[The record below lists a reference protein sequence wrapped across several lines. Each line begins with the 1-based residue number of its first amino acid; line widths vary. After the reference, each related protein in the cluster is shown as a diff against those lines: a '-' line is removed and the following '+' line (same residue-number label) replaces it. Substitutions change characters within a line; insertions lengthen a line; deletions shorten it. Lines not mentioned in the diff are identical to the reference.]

1 MNELIDYIIVSTILI
16 AVGIYGLVVKRN
28 AIRMIFAIEIIA
40 NAANIN
46 LVAFS
51 RSVNNAQGQLFALFS
66 IAIAAAEVA
75 VGLGIIIIAYRLYK
89 EIDVEEFRSMKGIV
103 WHSSFFLMVATF
115 LPLILSP
122 VSYYLG
128 RKHGVN
134 LTTWF
139 SFAVIAIS
147 TIMLFIPA
155 MMLSGGKSAYV
166 ENLYMEP
173 VWKFW
178 LEIGWT

>member
-1 MNELIDYIIVSTILI
+1 MNELIDYIIVSTILV

-51 RSVNNAQGQLFALFS
+51 RSVNNVQGQLFALFS

-89 EIDVEEFRSMKGIV
+89 EIDVEEFRSMKG
-103 WHSSFFLMVATF
+103 
-115 LPLILSP
+115 
-122 VSYYLG
+122 
-128 RKHGVN
+128 
-134 LTTWF
+134 
-139 SFAVIAIS
+139 
-147 TIMLFIPA
+147 
-155 MMLSGGKSAYV
+155 
-166 ENLYMEP
+166 
-173 VWKFW
+173 
-178 LEIGWT
+178 

>member
-1 MNELIDYIIVSTILI
+1 MNELIDYVIVTTILI
-16 AVGIYGLVVKRN
+16 AIGIYGLVVKRN

-89 EIDVEEFRSMKGIV
+89 EIDVEEFRSMKG
-103 WHSSFFLMVATF
+103 
-115 LPLILSP
+115 
-122 VSYYLG
+122 
-128 RKHGVN
+128 
-134 LTTWF
+134 
-139 SFAVIAIS
+139 
-147 TIMLFIPA
+147 
-155 MMLSGGKSAYV
+155 
-166 ENLYMEP
+166 
-173 VWKFW
+173 
-178 LEIGWT
+178 